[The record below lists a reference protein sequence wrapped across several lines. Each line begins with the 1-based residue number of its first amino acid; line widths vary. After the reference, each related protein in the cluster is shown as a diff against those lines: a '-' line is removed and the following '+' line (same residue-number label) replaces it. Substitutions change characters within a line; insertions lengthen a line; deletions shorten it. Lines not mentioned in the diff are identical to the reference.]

1 MCTNFMFVK
10 VLKSEFTLLD
20 FKIKTCKIPLYTS
33 EFQNSNSIN
42 FMCQSPKKYNLQ
54 VQNLKSYVQ
63 HSNFT
68 RPNFKI

>member
-1 MCTNFMFVK
+1 MRTNFMFVK
-10 VLKSEFTLLD
+10 VLKSAFTLLD
-20 FKIKTCKIPLYTS
+20 FKIKTCKIPLYTLK
-33 EFQNSNSIN
+33 FQNSNSTN
-42 FMCQSPKKYNLQ
+42 FMRQSPKKYNLQ